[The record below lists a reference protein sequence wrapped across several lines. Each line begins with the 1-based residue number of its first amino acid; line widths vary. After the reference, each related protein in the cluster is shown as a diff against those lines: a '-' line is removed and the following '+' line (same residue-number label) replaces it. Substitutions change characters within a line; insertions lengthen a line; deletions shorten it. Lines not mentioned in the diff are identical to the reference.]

1 MDTVKLG
8 NHFKESLFKPALS
21 ATTKKEVLEELLDLF
36 ADNNFIK
43 DKHLVLEM
51 LYKRETMGSTALG
64 KGVAIP
70 HGRTIA
76 TADMIIAFGRSE
88 TGIDFD
94 ASDGKPVTL
103 FFMIIAPPNDDGNV
117 YLPVLGSLVTILKDA
132 NKRKKLNSINT
143 FEELLAVL
151 GE

>member
-1 MDTVKLG
+1 M
-8 NHFKESLFKPALS
+8 
-21 ATTKKEVLEELLDLF
+21 
-36 ADNNFIK
+36 
-43 DKHLVLEM
+43 
-51 LYKRETMGSTALG
+51 
-64 KGVAIP
+64 
-70 HGRTIA
+70 
-76 TADMIIAFGRSE
+76 
-88 TGIDFD
+88 
-94 ASDGKPVTL
+94 TL